1 VVYEQKN
8 SLHPVYIESM
18 SLNCPC
24 FLDDNLAFSAVVVVL
39 DSRDI

>member
-18 SLNCPC
+18 YLNCPC
-24 FLDDNLAFSAVVVVL
+24 FLDNLAFSAVVVVL